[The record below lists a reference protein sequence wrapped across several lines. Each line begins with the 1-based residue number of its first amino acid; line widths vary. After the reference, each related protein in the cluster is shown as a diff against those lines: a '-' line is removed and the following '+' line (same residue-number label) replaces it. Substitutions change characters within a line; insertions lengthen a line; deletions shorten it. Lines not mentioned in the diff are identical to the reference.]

1 MIIITE
7 VFFMDGKKKNKQDEQ
22 RKVAPGLDDERFG
35 EKATLEDIKK
45 GNDRKEIRVF
55 VDENDPS

>member
-7 VFFMDGKKKNKQDEQ
+7 VFFMDGKKKNKKDEQ
-22 RKVAPGLDDERFG
+22 RKVAPGFDDERFG

-45 GNDRKEIRVF
+45 GNYRKEIRVF
-55 VDENDPS
+55 LDENDPS